1 MVCPSP
7 RSNPAGHRQRPY
19 FEGQRICLVRGK
31 VTDTINATQTKQFFS
46 VCMESFL
53 KAQGLNQTVFI
64 PADVAW
70 QMQREGGDIAA
81 QLVWEQQTLGES
93 AALGHDI
100 AVPLARLESR
110 PDADAMQRVAQILKE
125 GPASPSAMQ
134 AQEPN
139 LYLADDVNA
148 INEAASEWEFEQ
160 NILSHDIVRL
170 RSALT
175 EAVRSIRGL
184 LNDLTSFA
192 DTETGVGNYV
202 GSVVKLVE
210 NAEQRL
216 AAYGEQAG

>member
-1 MVCPSP
+1 
-7 RSNPAGHRQRPY
+7 
-19 FEGQRICLVRGK
+19 
-31 VTDTINATQTKQFFS
+31 
-46 VCMESFL
+46 
-53 KAQGLNQTVFI
+53 
-64 PADVAW
+64 
-70 QMQREGGDIAA
+70 MQREGGDIAA